1 MVKMAAYILAA
12 VVIFPAL
19 AFSQAEEQ
27 ADVTP
32 AGFEIETVLCTGI
45 EERMPVGEAD
55 SFPADVEKVYLWTR
69 VTGVTE
75 GEIVIHHVWLREGE
89 EMADV
94 ELPVKGSPWRVWSY
108 KTIPAEWAGNWE
120 VKIVGPDGDVM
131 KSIPFTVGV
140 QSQVDQ
146 PEGE

>member
-19 AFSQAEEQ
+19 TFSQAEEQ

-32 AGFEIETVLCTGI
+32 AGFEIETVVCTGI

-108 KTIPAEWAGNWE
+108 KTIPSEWAGNWE
-120 VKIVGPDGDVM
+120 VKVVGPDGDVM